1 MKEIFQHFRPE
12 EKEKI
17 IKFNSRFETAERDY
31 YPVLLDF
38 LDPREQR
45 IVESLAG
52 HYPDIR
58 IEFYGG
64 GETRGRER
72 MRAMLVPEMLEVT
85 PDDFEVMVLELEYP
99 EKFVS
104 LSHRNIL
111 GAIMNVGLDR
121 NLIGDIAIGEKI
133 QFAIV
138 RPYFQ
143 IFETELT
150 TIRNAPV
157 TLREV
162 PHEAFMDI
170 IDDGTAETILI
181 SSFRLDTVTAE
192 ILKEGRAKAKNRIEK
207 MKVKVNHTVV
217 TNPAMVLEA
226 GDVVS
231 VRHFGRFKVTELLH
245 ETKKGKFRVKA
256 KVYKSD

>member
-38 LDPREQR
+38 LDPREQS
-45 IVESLAG
+45 IVESLSG
-52 HYPDIR
+52 HYPDIK

-64 GETRGRER
+64 GETRRRER
-72 MRAMLVPEMLEVT
+72 MRAMLIPEMLEVAH
-85 PDDFEVMVLELEYP
+85 DDFEVMVLELEYP
-99 EKFVS
+99 EKFVD

-111 GAIMNVGLDR
+111 GAIMNVGLERD
-121 NLIGDIAIGEKI
+121 LIGDIVIGETI
-133 QFAIV
+133 QFAIA

-143 IFETELT
+143 LFETELT
-150 TIRNAPV
+150 MIKNAPV

-162 PHEAFMDI
+162 PHEQFSGI
-170 IDDGTAETILI
+170 IDDGTEATLLI
-181 SSFRLDTVTAE
+181 SSFRLDTVTSE

-207 MKVKVNHTVV
+207 MKVKVNHTPV
-217 TNPAMVLEA
+217 TDPAMVLEE
-226 GDVVS
+226 GDIVS
-231 VRHFGRFKVTELLH
+231 VRHFGRYKVTELLH

>member
-38 LDPREQR
+38 LDPREQS

-52 HYPDIR
+52 HYPDIK

-64 GETRGRER
+64 GASQGRER
-72 MRAMLVPEMLEVT
+72 MRAMLVPEMLEVST
-85 PDDFEVMVLELEYP
+85 DDFEVMVLELEYP
-99 EKFVS
+99 EKFVE

-121 NLIGDIAIGEKI
+121 NLIGDIVIGETI
-133 QFAIV
+133 QFAIA

-150 TIRNAPV
+150 AIKNAPV

-162 PHEAFMDI
+162 PHESFMDI